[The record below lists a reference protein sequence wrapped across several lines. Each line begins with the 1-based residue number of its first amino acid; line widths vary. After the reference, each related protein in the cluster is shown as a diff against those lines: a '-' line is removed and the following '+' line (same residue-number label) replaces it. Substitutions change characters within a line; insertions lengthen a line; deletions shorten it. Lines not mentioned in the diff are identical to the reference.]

1 MIDPEYKPLKFH
13 AHAAQ
18 EGANVYSIL
27 QRDVLVL
34 TQAAAAAVAE
44 RTLATVHRTPAR
56 LRDGSELEPMLH
68 PAVRDQLAARAAV
81 GERLAAR
88 IALRNNSL

>member
-1 MIDPEYKPLKFH
+1 M
-13 AHAAQ
+13 
-18 EGANVYSIL
+18 YSIL

-56 LRDGSELEPMLH
+56 LRNGSELVPMLH
-68 PAVRDQLAARAAV
+68 PALREQMAARVAV
-81 GERLAAR
+81 GEKLAAR
-88 IALRNNSL
+88 IALKTSQL